1 MASKAPETYERPPP
15 PRGDNPQGLADFDPM
30 EKPKYQRLV
39 REISD
44 KLRRSKGLPLIPR
57 QLGEDD

>member
-1 MASKAPETYERPPP
+1 
-15 PRGDNPQGLADFDPM
+15 M